1 MNLFVL
7 VALLCTDN
15 SNGDSQCSHY
25 ALDSNLSA
33 YECDYYFTDTGVM
46 AVDKLVATVENE
58 QANKLSIETLECVQ
72 EDTE

>member
-7 VALLCTDN
+7 VALLCTD
-15 SNGDSQCSHY
+15 SGSCDHY

-46 AVDKLVATVENE
+46 TVDKLVAIVENE
-58 QANKLSIETLECVQ
+58 QGNKLSIKALECVQ

>member
-7 VALLCTDN
+7 VALLCTG
-15 SNGDSQCSHY
+15 NGQCDHY

-33 YECDYYFTDTGVM
+33 YDCDMYFTDSGIM
-46 AVDKLVATVENE
+46 AVDKLVAIVENE
-58 QANKLSIETLECVQ
+58 QADRLTIKALECVQ

>member
-7 VALLCTDN
+7 VALLCTD
-15 SNGDSQCSHY
+15 SGSCDHY
-25 ALDSNLSA
+25 AIDSSLRS
-33 YECDYYFTDTGVM
+33 YDCDLYFTDSGIM

-58 QANKLSIETLECVQ
+58 QADRLTIKALECVQ